1 MKKIIQTK
9 ILVIFLS
16 LLFFLLVKCNEKSK
30 SVCELEKQKTNT
42 EKNISPVEKA
52 SSEIFPS
59 RDLIIKI

>member
-16 LLFFLLVKCNEKSK
+16 LLFFLLVKCNEKPK
-30 SVCELEKQKTNT
+30 SVCELEKQKINT

-59 RDLIIKI
+59 GDLIIKI